1 MESVK
6 TGKTNKV
13 GKNTEMAHTK
23 TNKETH
29 FKQVSAITNRIRSI
43 GGIFTKIAKK
53 VRELV
58 KKHPKKSSAA
68 LVVLTPVACKRAKE
82 LDDKVQDKSK
92 QAEKENKINW
102 WKYSGLT
109 IATSLLL
116 AACSAG
122 DIDKQIELEQEK
134 QKTEQEKKEAENA
147 RDRANKSEIELE
159 QERQKTNKSGIEL
172 ANSQIKAEQERQKT
186 EQEKQKANK
195 SEIELEQQKQKTIN
209 TQRDLIKEQKDF
221 IKETEQN
228 CQEKHGQLFIKR
240 ARIKT
245 GITTGIAIEI
255 EAECKTPK
263 PTKTNQTPI
272 QPKHLPNSKHP
283 HSQRGSKAQELI
295 AYLLFEQKDFI
306 IETEQKCQEKHNQF
320 FIKKAGIKGGA
331 IEVEAECKTP
341 KPTKTNQTPIQP
353 KHLPNSKQPHSQ
365 RGSKAQELIAYL
377 QKELE
382 SLPYSQ
388 KAIAKQ
394 VDFYKPSSIAY
405 LELDPRDF
413 KVTEE
418 WQNEN
423 LKIRSKAQAK
433 MLEMRKPQANL
444 SPSQSFLFVQRI
456 FADINKEIEAA
467 ANTEK
472 KAEKVGYGYS
482 KRV

>member
-6 TGKTNKV
+6 TGRTNKV
-13 GKNTEMAHTK
+13 GKNTEVANTK

-29 FKQVSAITNRIRSI
+29 FKQASVITNTLRSI
-43 GGIFTKIAKK
+43 GGFFTKIVKK
-53 VRELV
+53 VRELF
-58 KKHPKKSSAA
+58 KKHPKKSNAA
-68 LVVLTPVACKRAKE
+68 LVVLTHAACKRAKE

-92 QAEKENKINW
+92 QAEKENQINW

-116 AACSAG
+116 AACNVG

-134 QKTEQEKKEAENA
+134 KEVENA
-147 RDRANKSEIELE
+147 RDRANKSGIELEQEKQKTE
-159 QERQKTNKSGIEL
+159 QERQKTNKSEIEL
-172 ANSQIKAEQERQKT
+172 ANSQIKT
-186 EQEKQKANK
+186 EQEKQKTNK
-195 SEIELEQQKQKTIN
+195 SGIELEQQRQKAEQEKQKTIN

-228 CQEKHGQLFIKR
+228 CQEKHGQLFIKKT
-240 ARIKT
+240 RIKT

-263 PTKTNQTPI
+263 P
-272 QPKHLPNSKHP
+272 
-283 HSQRGSKAQELI
+283 A
-295 AYLLFEQKDFI
+295 
-306 IETEQKCQEKHNQF
+306 
-320 FIKKAGIKGGA
+320 
-331 IEVEAECKTP
+331 
-341 KPTKTNQTPIQP
+341 KTNQTPIQP

-394 VDFYKPSSIAY
+394 VNFYRPSSIAY

-413 KVTEE
+413 NVTEE
-418 WQNEN
+418 WQKEN

-433 MLEMRKPQANL
+433 MLEMRNPQAHL
-444 SPSQSFLFVQRI
+444 STSQSFSIIQNIV
-456 FADINKEIEAA
+456 ADISKEIETT

-472 KAEKVGYGYS
+472 KAEKAGYGYS
-482 KRV
+482 KRM

>member
-13 GKNTEMAHTK
+13 GKNAETANTK
-23 TNKETH
+23 ANKETH
-29 FKQVSAITNRIRSI
+29 FKQASAITNTIRSI
-43 GGIFTKIAKK
+43 GGFFTKIAKK

-58 KKHPKKSSAA
+58 KKHPKKSNAA
-68 LVVLTPVACKRAKE
+68 LVVLTHVACRKAKE

-92 QAEKENKINW
+92 QAEKENQINW

-109 IATSLLL
+109 IAASLLL

-134 QKTEQEKKEAENA
+134 KEAENA
-147 RDRANKSEIELE
+147 RDRANKSGIELE
-159 QERQKTNKSGIEL
+159 QEKQKTSNIET
-172 ANSQIKAEQERQKT
+172 NNQIKVEQEKQKTSNIETNNQIKVEQEQQKT
-186 EQEKQKANK
+186 EQEKQKT
-195 SEIELEQQKQKTIN
+195 EQEKQKTIN
-209 TQRDLIKEQKDF
+209 TQKDF
-221 IKETEQN
+221 IKYAEQN
-228 CQEKHGQLFIKR
+228 
-240 ARIKT
+240 
-245 GITTGIAIEI
+245 
-255 EAECKTPK
+255 
-263 PTKTNQTPI
+263 
-272 QPKHLPNSKHP
+272 
-283 HSQRGSKAQELI
+283 
-295 AYLLFEQKDFI
+295 
-306 IETEQKCQEKHNQF
+306 CQEKHNQF
-320 FIKKAGIKGGA
+320 FIKKAGIKGGIG

-353 KHLPNSKQPHSQ
+353 KHLPNSKQPRSQ

-413 KVTEE
+413 KATEE
-418 WQNEN
+418 WQKEN

-433 MLEMRKPQANL
+433 MLEMRSLKLDPQVHL
-444 SPSQSFLFVQRI
+444 STSQSLLLVQKI
-456 FADINKEIEAA
+456 FADVSKEIEAA

-472 KAEKVGYGYS
+472 KVEKAGYGYS
-482 KRV
+482 KRM

>member
-1 MESVK
+1 MKSVK

-13 GKNTEMAHTK
+13 GKNTEMANAK
-23 TNKETH
+23 ASKETH
-29 FKQVSAITNRIRSI
+29 FKQASAITNIIRSI
-43 GGIFTKIAKK
+43 GGFFTKIAKR

-58 KKHPKKSSAA
+58 KKHPKKSNAA
-68 LVVLTPVACKRAKE
+68 LVVLTHVACKKAKE

-92 QAEKENKINW
+92 QAEKENQINW

-122 DIDKQIELEQEK
+122 DTDKQIELEQEK
-134 QKTEQEKKEAENA
+134 QKTSNIETNNQIKVEQEK
-147 RDRANKSEIELE
+147 
-159 QERQKTNKSGIEL
+159 
-172 ANSQIKAEQERQKT
+172 QKT
-186 EQEKQKANK
+186 EQEKQK
-195 SEIELEQQKQKTIN
+195 TIN
-209 TQRDLIKEQKDF
+209 TQKDF
-221 IKETEQN
+221 IKYIEQN
-228 CQEKHGQLFIKR
+228 CQENHG
-240 ARIKT
+240 
-245 GITTGIAIEI
+245 
-255 EAECKTPK
+255 
-263 PTKTNQTPI
+263 
-272 QPKHLPNSKHP
+272 
-283 HSQRGSKAQELI
+283 
-295 AYLLFEQKDFI
+295 
-306 IETEQKCQEKHNQF
+306 QF
-320 FIKKAGIKGGA
+320 FIKKGGIKAGIG

-353 KHLPNSKQPHSQ
+353 KHLPNSKQPRSQ

-413 KVTEE
+413 NATEE
-418 WQNEN
+418 WQKEN

-433 MLEMRKPQANL
+433 MLEMRSLKPDPQAHL
-444 SPSQSFLFVQRI
+444 STSQSLLLVQKI
-456 FADINKEIEAA
+456 FADVSKEIKVV

-472 KAEKVGYGYS
+472 KVEKAGYGYS

>member
-13 GKNTEMAHTK
+13 GKNAETANTK
-23 TNKETH
+23 ANKETH
-29 FKQVSAITNRIRSI
+29 FKQASTITNTLRSI
-43 GGIFTKIAKK
+43 GGFFTKIAKK

-58 KKHPKKSSAA
+58 KKHPKKSNAA
-68 LVVLTPVACKRAKE
+68 LVVLTHVACKRAKE

-92 QAEKENKINW
+92 QAEKENQINW

-109 IATSLLL
+109 IAASLLL

-122 DIDKQIELEQEK
+122 DTDKQIELEQEK
-134 QKTEQEKKEAENA
+134 QKANKSGIELEQERQKTEQERQNT
-147 RDRANKSEIELE
+147 NKSEIELE

-228 CQEKHGQLFIKR
+228 CQEKHGQLFIKK
-240 ARIKT
+240 ARIRT

-272 QPKHLPNSKHP
+272 QPKHLPNSK
-283 HSQRGSKAQELI
+283 
-295 AYLLFEQKDFI
+295 
-306 IETEQKCQEKHNQF
+306 
-320 FIKKAGIKGGA
+320 
-331 IEVEAECKTP
+331 
-341 KPTKTNQTPIQP
+341 QP
-353 KHLPNSKQPHSQ
+353 RSQ

-413 KVTEE
+413 SVTEE
-418 WQNEN
+418 WQKEN

-433 MLEMRKPQANL
+433 MLEMRNPQAHL
-444 SPSQSFLFVQRI
+444 PTSQSLLLVQKI
-456 FADINKEIEAA
+456 FADVSKEIKVV

-472 KAEKVGYGYS
+472 KVEK
-482 KRV
+482 RM

>member
-13 GKNTEMAHTK
+13 GKNAETANTK
-23 TNKETH
+23 ANKETH
-29 FKQVSAITNRIRSI
+29 FKQANAITNTIRSI
-43 GGIFTKIAKK
+43 GGFFTKIVKK

-58 KKHPKKSSAA
+58 KKHPKKSRVA
-68 LVVLTPVACKRAKE
+68 LVVLTHVVCRKAKE

-92 QAEKENKINW
+92 QAEKENQINW

-116 AACSAG
+116 AACSVG

-134 QKTEQEKKEAENA
+134 QKTEQEKQKT
-147 RDRANKSEIELE
+147 E
-159 QERQKTNKSGIEL
+159 QEQ
-172 ANSQIKAEQERQKT
+172 QKT
-186 EQEKQKANK
+186 EQEKQKTN
-195 SEIELEQQKQKTIN
+195 N
-209 TQRDLIKEQKDF
+209 TQKDLVKKA
-221 IKETEQN
+221 EQN
-228 CQEKHGQLFIKR
+228 CQE
-240 ARIKT
+240 
-245 GITTGIAIEI
+245 
-255 EAECKTPK
+255 
-263 PTKTNQTPI
+263 N
-272 QPKHLPNSKHP
+272 
-283 HSQRGSKAQELI
+283 
-295 AYLLFEQKDFI
+295 
-306 IETEQKCQEKHNQF
+306 HNQF
-320 FIKKAGIKGGA
+320 FIKKVGIKGGIA

-353 KHLPNSKQPHSQ
+353 KHLPNSKQPRSQ
-365 RGSKAQELIAYL
+365 RGSKAQEFIAYL

-413 KVTEE
+413 NVAEE
-418 WQNEN
+418 WQKEN

-433 MLEMRKPQANL
+433 MLEMRSLKLDPQARL
-444 SPSQSFLFVQRI
+444 STSQSLLFVQKI
-456 FADINKEIEAA
+456 FADVSKEIKAV

-472 KAEKVGYGYS
+472 KVEKAGYGYS
-482 KRV
+482 KRM

>member
-1 MESVK
+1 MKSVK

-43 GGIFTKIAKK
+43 GGIFTKIVKK
-53 VRELV
+53 VRELI
-58 KKHPKKSSAA
+58 KKHPEKSSAA
-68 LVVLTPVACKRAKE
+68 LVVLTHAACKRAKE

-92 QAEKENKINW
+92 QAEKENQINW

-116 AACSAG
+116 VACSVG

-134 QKTEQEKKEAENA
+134 QKTEQE
-147 RDRANKSEIELE
+147 
-159 QERQKTNKSGIEL
+159 Q
-172 ANSQIKAEQERQKT
+172 QKT
-186 EQEKQKANK
+186 EQEKQKTSN
-195 SEIELEQQKQKTIN
+195 IETSNQIKVEQEKQKTIKE
-209 TQRDLIKEQKDF
+209 QKDLVKEQKDLVKEQKDLVKEQKDLVKEQKDF
-221 IKETEQN
+221 IKYIEQN
-228 CQEKHGQLFIKR
+228 CKENHGRFL
-240 ARIKT
+240 
-245 GITTGIAIEI
+245 IE
-255 EAECKTPK
+255 
-263 PTKTNQTPI
+263 
-272 QPKHLPNSKHP
+272 
-283 HSQRGSKAQELI
+283 
-295 AYLLFEQKDFI
+295 
-306 IETEQKCQEKHNQF
+306 
-320 FIKKAGIKGGA
+320 KGGTKADIGGIA

-341 KPTKTNQTPIQP
+341 KPAKTNQTPIQP

-394 VDFYKPSSIAY
+394 VNFYKPSSIAY

-444 SPSQSFLFVQRI
+444 SPSQSLLFVQKI
-456 FADINKEIEAA
+456 FADINKEIKVV

-472 KAEKVGYGYS
+472 KAEKAGYGYS
-482 KRV
+482 KRM

>member
-1 MESVK
+1 MKLVK
-6 TGKTNKV
+6 TAKEKKV
-13 GKNTEMAHTK
+13 FKNTEMAHTK

-29 FKQVSAITNRIRSI
+29 FKQVSAITNRLKSI

-58 KKHPKKSSAA
+58 KKHPKKSRVA
-68 LVVLTPVACKRAKE
+68 LVVLTHVVCKRAKE

-92 QAEKENKINW
+92 QAEKENQINW

-134 QKTEQEKKEAENA
+134 QKA
-147 RDRANKSEIELE
+147 
-159 QERQKTNKSGIEL
+159 NKSGIEL
-172 ANSQIKAEQERQKT
+172 EQERQKT
-186 EQEKQKANK
+186 EQEKQKANR
-195 SEIELEQQKQKTIN
+195 SEIELEQEKQKTNKSGIELEQQRQKTEQEKQKTNKSEIELANSQIKAEQEKQKTIN

-228 CQEKHGQLFIKR
+228 CQEKHGQLFIKKT
-240 ARIKT
+240 RIKT

-263 PTKTNQTPI
+263 PAKTNQTPI
-272 QPKHLPNSKHP
+272 QS
-283 HSQRGSKAQELI
+283 
-295 AYLLFEQKDFI
+295 
-306 IETEQKCQEKHNQF
+306 
-320 FIKKAGIKGGA
+320 
-331 IEVEAECKTP
+331 
-341 KPTKTNQTPIQP
+341 

-394 VDFYKPSSIAY
+394 VNFYKPSSIAY

-418 WQNEN
+418 WQKEN
-423 LKIRSKAQAK
+423 LKIHSKAQAK
-433 MLEMRKPQANL
+433 MLEMRNVKPYPQANL
-444 SPSQSFLFVQRI
+444 STSQSLLFVQKI
-456 FADINKEIEAA
+456 FADINKGIEAA

-472 KAEKVGYGYS
+472 KVEKAGYGYS

>member
-13 GKNTEMAHTK
+13 GKNAEMANTK
-23 TNKETH
+23 ANKETH
-29 FKQVSAITNRIRSI
+29 FKQASAITNIIRSI
-43 GGIFTKIAKK
+43 GGFFTKIAKK

-58 KKHPKKSSAA
+58 KKHPKKSKAV
-68 LVVLTPVACKRAKE
+68 LVVLTHVACKRAKE

-92 QAEKENKINW
+92 QAEKENQINW

-109 IATSLLL
+109 IAASLLL
-116 AACSAG
+116 AACNAG

-134 QKTEQEKKEAENA
+134 QK
-147 RDRANKSEIELE
+147 ANKSGIELE
-159 QERQKTNKSGIEL
+159 QERQKTNKSGIELEQQRQKTEQEKQKTNKSGIEL

-263 PTKTNQTPI
+263 PAKTNQTPI
-272 QPKHLPNSKHP
+272 QPKH
-283 HSQRGSKAQELI
+283 
-295 AYLLFEQKDFI
+295 F
-306 IETEQKCQEKHNQF
+306 
-320 FIKKAGIKGGA
+320 
-331 IEVEAECKTP
+331 
-341 KPTKTNQTPIQP
+341 
-353 KHLPNSKQPHSQ
+353 PNSKQPRSQ

-394 VDFYKPSSIAY
+394 VNFYRPSSIAY

-433 MLEMRKPQANL
+433 MLEMRNPQAHL
-444 SPSQSFLFVQRI
+444 STSQSLLFVQKI
-456 FADINKEIEAA
+456 FADVNKEIKVV

-472 KAEKVGYGYS
+472 KVEKAGYGYS
-482 KRV
+482 KRM

>member
-6 TGKTNKV
+6 TGRTNKV
-13 GKNTEMAHTK
+13 GKNAEMANTK
-23 TNKETH
+23 ANKETH
-29 FKQVSAITNRIRSI
+29 FKQVSAITNTLRSI
-43 GGIFTKIAKK
+43 DGFFTKIMKK

-58 KKHPKKSSAA
+58 KKHPNKSNAA
-68 LVVLTPVACKRAKE
+68 LVVLTHIACKKAKE

-92 QAEKENKINW
+92 QAEKENQINW

-116 AACSAG
+116 AACSVG
-122 DIDKQIELEQEK
+122 DVSEQIELEQEK
-134 QKTEQEKKEAENA
+134 QKTSN
-147 RDRANKSEIELE
+147 IE
-159 QERQKTNKSGIEL
+159 TN
-172 ANSQIKAEQERQKT
+172 NQIKV
-186 EQEKQKANK
+186 EQEKQKTSN
-195 SEIELEQQKQKTIN
+195 IETNNQIKVEQEKQKTSN
-209 TQRDLIKEQKDF
+209 TQKDLVKEQKNLVKEQKDLVKEQKDF
-221 IKETEQN
+221 IKDLKQN
-228 CQEKHGQLFIKR
+228 CQENHGQFFIEKGGTK
-240 ARIKT
+240 AGIG
-245 GITTGIAIEI
+245 GITI
-255 EAECKTPK
+255 EAEAKCKTPK
-263 PTKTNQTPI
+263 PAKTNQTP
-272 QPKHLPNSKHP
+272 
-283 HSQRGSKAQELI
+283 
-295 AYLLFEQKDFI
+295 
-306 IETEQKCQEKHNQF
+306 
-320 FIKKAGIKGGA
+320 
-331 IEVEAECKTP
+331 V
-341 KPTKTNQTPIQP
+341 QP

-433 MLEMRKPQANL
+433 MLEMRNPQAHL
-444 SPSQSFLFVQRI
+444 SPFQSFSILQNIV
-456 FADINKEIEAA
+456 ADINKGIEAA

-472 KAEKVGYGYS
+472 KAEKAGYGYS

>member
-1 MESVK
+1 MKSVK

-13 GKNTEMAHTK
+13 SKNTEMANTK

-29 FKQVSAITNRIRSI
+29 FKQVSAITNRLRSI

-58 KKHPKKSSAA
+58 KKHPKKSNAA
-68 LVVLTPVACKRAKE
+68 LVVLTHVACKRAKE

-92 QAEKENKINW
+92 QAEKENQINW

-147 RDRANKSEIELE
+147 RDRANKSGIELE
-159 QERQKTNKSGIEL
+159 QE
-172 ANSQIKAEQERQKT
+172 
-186 EQEKQKANK
+186 
-195 SEIELEQQKQKTIN
+195 KQKTIK
-209 TQRDLIKEQKDF
+209 TQKDF
-221 IKETEQN
+221 IKDLEQN
-228 CQEKHGQLFIKR
+228 CKENHGQFLIEKGGIK
-240 ARIKT
+240 AGIG
-245 GITTGIAIEI
+245 GITI
-255 EAECKTPK
+255 EAEAK
-263 PTKTNQTPI
+263 
-272 QPKHLPNSKHP
+272 
-283 HSQRGSKAQELI
+283 
-295 AYLLFEQKDFI
+295 
-306 IETEQKCQEKHNQF
+306 
-320 FIKKAGIKGGA
+320 
-331 IEVEAECKTP
+331 CKTP

-394 VDFYKPSSIAY
+394 VDFYRPSSIAY

-433 MLEMRKPQANL
+433 MLEMRKTQANL
-444 SPSQSFLFVQRI
+444 STSQSFLFVQKI
-456 FADINKEIEAA
+456 FADISKEIEAA

-482 KRV
+482 KRM

>member
-13 GKNTEMAHTK
+13 GKNTEMANAK

-29 FKQVSAITNRIRSI
+29 FKQANAITNTLRSI
-43 GGIFTKIAKK
+43 GGFFTKIAKK

-58 KKHPKKSSAA
+58 KKHPKKSNVA
-68 LVVLTPVACKRAKE
+68 LVVLTHVACKRAKE

-92 QAEKENKINW
+92 QAEKENQINW

-116 AACSAG
+116 AACNVG

-134 QKTEQEKKEAENA
+134 KEVENA

-172 ANSQIKAEQERQKT
+172 EQQRQKT
-186 EQEKQKANK
+186 EQEKQKTNK
-195 SEIELEQQKQKTIN
+195 SEIELANNQIKVEQEQQKTEQEKQKT
-209 TQRDLIKEQKDF
+209 IKEQKDF
-221 IKETEQN
+221 IKYAEQN
-228 CQEKHGQLFIKR
+228 
-240 ARIKT
+240 
-245 GITTGIAIEI
+245 
-255 EAECKTPK
+255 
-263 PTKTNQTPI
+263 
-272 QPKHLPNSKHP
+272 
-283 HSQRGSKAQELI
+283 
-295 AYLLFEQKDFI
+295 
-306 IETEQKCQEKHNQF
+306 CQEKHNQF

-341 KPTKTNQTPIQP
+341 KPTKTNQTPKPAKTNQTPIQP
-353 KHLPNSKQPHSQ
+353 KHLPNSKQPRSQ

-394 VDFYKPSSIAY
+394 VNFYKPSSIAY

-418 WQNEN
+418 WQKEN

-433 MLEMRKPQANL
+433 MLEMRHLKPDPQAHL
-444 SPSQSFLFVQRI
+444 STSQSLLFVQKI
-456 FADINKEIEAA
+456 FADVNEEIEAA

-472 KAEKVGYGYS
+472 KAEKAGYGYS
-482 KRV
+482 KRM

>member
-1 MESVK
+1 MKSVK

-13 GKNTEMAHTK
+13 GKNAETANTK
-23 TNKETH
+23 ANKETH
-29 FKQVSAITNRIRSI
+29 FKQVSAITNTLRSI

-58 KKHPKKSSAA
+58 KKHPKKSNVA
-68 LVVLTPVACKRAKE
+68 LVVLTHVACKRAKE

-92 QAEKENKINW
+92 QAEKENQINW

-116 AACSAG
+116 AACSTG

-134 QKTEQEKKEAENA
+134 QKANKSGIELEQERQKTEQEKQK
-147 RDRANKSEIELE
+147 ANKSEIELE

-228 CQEKHGQLFIKR
+228 CQEKHGQLFIKK

-263 PTKTNQTPI
+263 P
-272 QPKHLPNSKHP
+272 
-283 HSQRGSKAQELI
+283 A
-295 AYLLFEQKDFI
+295 
-306 IETEQKCQEKHNQF
+306 
-320 FIKKAGIKGGA
+320 
-331 IEVEAECKTP
+331 
-341 KPTKTNQTPIQP
+341 KTNQTPIQP
-353 KHLPNSKQPHSQ
+353 KHLPNSKQPRSQ

-394 VDFYKPSSIAY
+394 VNFYKPSSIAY

-418 WQNEN
+418 WQKEN

-433 MLEMRKPQANL
+433 MLEMRNPQANL
-444 SPSQSFLFVQRI
+444 SPFQSFSILQNIV
-456 FADINKEIEAA
+456 ADISKEIEAA
-467 ANTEK
+467 ANTERK
-472 KAEKVGYGYS
+472 VEKAGYGYS
-482 KRV
+482 KRM

>member
-13 GKNTEMAHTK
+13 GKNTEITNTK
-23 TNKETH
+23 ANKETH
-29 FKQVSAITNRIRSI
+29 FKQASAITNTIRSI
-43 GGIFTKIAKK
+43 GGFFTKIMKR

-58 KKHPKKSSAA
+58 KKHPKKSKAA
-68 LVVLTPVACKRAKE
+68 LVVLTHVACKKAKE

-92 QAEKENKINW
+92 QAEKENQINW

-109 IATSLLL
+109 IAASLLL
-116 AACSAG
+116 AACSTG

-134 QKTEQEKKEAENA
+134 QE
-147 RDRANKSEIELE
+147 ANKSGIELE

-186 EQEKQKANK
+186 EQERQKTNKSGIELEQQRQKTEQEKQKTNK
-195 SEIELEQQKQKTIN
+195 SEIELANSQIKAEQEKQKTIN

-228 CQEKHGQLFIKR
+228 CQEKHGQLFIKK

-263 PTKTNQTPI
+263 PTKTNQTP
-272 QPKHLPNSKHP
+272 
-283 HSQRGSKAQELI
+283 
-295 AYLLFEQKDFI
+295 
-306 IETEQKCQEKHNQF
+306 T
-320 FIKKAGIKGGA
+320 
-331 IEVEAECKTP
+331 
-341 KPTKTNQTPIQP
+341 QP
-353 KHLPNSKQPHSQ
+353 KHLPNSKQPRSQ

-413 KVTEE
+413 NVTEE
-418 WQNEN
+418 WQKEN

-433 MLEMRKPQANL
+433 MLEMRDLKPDPQAHL
-444 SPSQSFLFVQRI
+444 STSQSLLFVQKI
-456 FADINKEIEAA
+456 FADINKEIKVV

-472 KAEKVGYGYS
+472 KAEKAGYGYS
-482 KRV
+482 KRM

>member
-1 MESVK
+1 M
-6 TGKTNKV
+6 
-13 GKNTEMAHTK
+13 
-23 TNKETH
+23 TH
-29 FKQVSAITNRIRSI
+29 
-43 GGIFTKIAKK
+43 
-53 VRELV
+53 
-58 KKHPKKSSAA
+58 
-68 LVVLTPVACKRAKE
+68 VACKKAKE

-92 QAEKENKINW
+92 QAEKENQINW

-116 AACSAG
+116 AACSVG

-134 QKTEQEKKEAENA
+134 QE
-147 RDRANKSEIELE
+147 ANKSGIELE

-172 ANSQIKAEQERQKT
+172 EQERQKT
-186 EQEKQKANK
+186 EQERQKTNKSEIELANSQIKVEQEKQKANK

-228 CQEKHGQLFIKR
+228 CQEKHGQLFIKK

-272 QPKHLPNSKHP
+272 QPKHLPNSK
-283 HSQRGSKAQELI
+283 
-295 AYLLFEQKDFI
+295 
-306 IETEQKCQEKHNQF
+306 
-320 FIKKAGIKGGA
+320 
-331 IEVEAECKTP
+331 
-341 KPTKTNQTPIQP
+341 QP
-353 KHLPNSKQPHSQ
+353 RSQ

-413 KVTEE
+413 NVTEE
-418 WQNEN
+418 WQKEN

-433 MLEMRKPQANL
+433 MLEMRSLKPDPQAHL
-444 SPSQSFLFVQRI
+444 STSQSLLFVQKI
-456 FADINKEIEAA
+456 FADVSKEIEAA

-472 KAEKVGYGYS
+472 KVEKAGYGYS
-482 KRV
+482 KRM

>member
-1 MESVK
+1 MKSA
-6 TGKTNKV
+6 KTNKV
-13 GKNTEMAHTK
+13 SKNTEMANTK

-29 FKQVSAITNRIRSI
+29 FKQVSAITNTIRSI
-43 GGIFTKIAKK
+43 GGFFTKIAKK

-58 KKHPKKSSAA
+58 KKHPEKSSAA
-68 LVVLTPVACKRAKE
+68 LVVLTHVACKKAKE

-116 AACSAG
+116 AACSVG
-122 DIDKQIELEQEK
+122 DIDKQIEL
-134 QKTEQEKKEAENA
+134 EQEKKEAENA
-147 RDRANKSEIELE
+147 RDRANKSGIELE
-159 QERQKTNKSGIEL
+159 QEK
-172 ANSQIKAEQERQKT
+172 QKT
-186 EQEKQKANK
+186 EQEKQKT
-195 SEIELEQQKQKTIN
+195 EQQKQKTIN
-209 TQRDLIKEQKDF
+209 TQKDF
-221 IKETEQN
+221 IKYAEQN
-228 CQEKHGQLFIKR
+228 CQE
-240 ARIKT
+240 
-245 GITTGIAIEI
+245 
-255 EAECKTPK
+255 
-263 PTKTNQTPI
+263 N
-272 QPKHLPNSKHP
+272 
-283 HSQRGSKAQELI
+283 
-295 AYLLFEQKDFI
+295 
-306 IETEQKCQEKHNQF
+306 HNQF
-320 FIKKAGIKGGA
+320 FIKKGGIKAGITTGIA

-353 KHLPNSKQPHSQ
+353 KHLPNSKQPRSQ

-413 KVTEE
+413 KVAEE

-433 MLEMRKPQANL
+433 MLEMRNPQAHL
-444 SPSQSFLFVQRI
+444 PTSQSLLLVQKI
-456 FADINKEIEAA
+456 FADVSKEIEAV

-472 KAEKVGYGYS
+472 KAEKAGYGYS
-482 KRV
+482 KRM

>member
-1 MESVK
+1 MKSVK
-6 TGKTNKV
+6 IGKTNKV
-13 GKNTEMAHTK
+13 GKNTEMANTK

-29 FKQVSAITNRIRSI
+29 FKQVSVITNTLKSI

-58 KKHPKKSSAA
+58 KKHPKKSKMA
-68 LVVLTPVACKRAKE
+68 LVVLTHIACKRAKE

-116 AACSAG
+116 AACSVG
-122 DIDKQIELEQEK
+122 DIDKQ
-134 QKTEQEKKEAENA
+134 
-147 RDRANKSEIELE
+147 IELE

-172 ANSQIKAEQERQKT
+172 EQERQKTNKSGIELEQQRQKTEQERQKTNKSEIELANSQIKAEQE
-186 EQEKQKANK
+186 
-195 SEIELEQQKQKTIN
+195 KQKTIN

-228 CQEKHGQLFIKR
+228 CQEKHGQLFIKKT
-240 ARIKT
+240 RIKT

-263 PTKTNQTPI
+263 PTKANQTP
-272 QPKHLPNSKHP
+272 K
-283 HSQRGSKAQELI
+283 E
-295 AYLLFEQKDFI
+295 
-306 IETEQKCQEKHNQF
+306 
-320 FIKKAGIKGGA
+320 
-331 IEVEAECKTP
+331 
-341 KPTKTNQTPIQP
+341 P

-413 KVTEE
+413 KVTKE

-433 MLEMRKPQANL
+433 MLEMRNPQANL
-444 SPSQSFLFVQRI
+444 STFQSLLFVQKI
-456 FADINKEIEAA
+456 FADISKEIEAA

-482 KRV
+482 KRM